1 MNINH
6 FSLYIMKRLYFIFC
20 LFIFIGCTHK
30 SKAPVNSTL
39 PIFDLTKDYPEKTI
53 DLQEIAEVEY
63 IPLET
68 TEKSVAMIHANPH
81 ISEKYIINCDLGG
94 PVHFYD
100 RQGKHL
106 YALHA
111 NGQGPQE
118 YYGIVAFTVDF
129 PKEEFYIYDLRK
141 LQVYSFAGEWKRTLK
156 VPEGMRYEN
165 LFNYDEHHLICE
177 NAFHD
182 WWNVENLSIDKT
194 PYYLINKETGTL
206 TPLPII
212 VENRISKTMEKRI
225 EHIDAQRARRHFE
238 QMSVITSLMANN
250 KDFLIAD
257 FGLDTLYS
265 YKDDVLTPLAVQYP
279 PVHSSTPPVVIAPR
293 FYTDKYLFFKPVEMK
308 FVKEDVQ
315 LPYTLA
321 PTLMWDRTNNEI
333 YNVKLYD
340 SEYSEIYLKP
350 RNKETYFEQ
359 SNYILIRLKSSR
371 LCEDYEAGK
380 LKGKL
385 REVASR
391 LKDDDNDV
399 FAIYKIK

>member
-1 MNINH
+1 
-6 FSLYIMKRLYFIFC
+6 MKRLYFIFC

-30 SKAPVNSTL
+30 SKAPTDSML

-53 DLQEIAEVEY
+53 DLQEIADVEY

-68 TEKSVAMIHANPH
+68 TEKSIAMIHIYPY
-81 ISEKYIINCDLGG
+81 ISDKYIVNCDLNG

-100 RQGKHL
+100 RKGKHL
-106 YALHA
+106 YAIHA
-111 NGQGPQE
+111 LGQGPQE

-129 PKEEFYIYDLRK
+129 PKEEFYIYDLQK
-141 LQVYSFAGEWKRTLK
+141 LQVYSFTGEWKRTLK
-156 VPEGMRYEN
+156 VPEGMRYDN
-165 LFNYDEHHLICE
+165 MFNYDEHYLICE

-182 WWNVENLSIDKT
+182 WWNFENLSNDKT
-194 PYYLINKETGTL
+194 PYYLINKETGTP
-206 TPLPII
+206 TPLDII

-238 QMSVITSLMANN
+238 QMSVITSLIANN
-250 KDFLIAD
+250 NDFLIAD

-279 PVHSSTPPVVIAPR
+279 SVHSSTPPVVIAPR

-321 PTLMWDRTNNEI
+321 PTLMWNRTNNEI
-333 YNVKLYD
+333 YK
-340 SEYSEIYLKP
+340 EIIMVE
-350 RNKETYFEQ
+350 R
-359 SNYILIRLKSSR
+359 
-371 LCEDYEAGK
+371 A
-380 LKGKL
+380 
-385 REVASR
+385 
-391 LKDDDNDV
+391 
-399 FAIYKIK
+399 

>member
-6 FSLYIMKRLYFIFC
+6 FNLYIMKRLYFIFC

-30 SKAPVNSTL
+30 SKAPTDSML

-53 DLQEIAEVEY
+53 DLQEIADVEY

-68 TEKSVAMIHANPH
+68 TEKSIAMIHIYPY
-81 ISEKYIINCDLGG
+81 ISDKYIVNCDLNG

-100 RQGKHL
+100 RKGKHL
-106 YALHA
+106 YAIHA
-111 NGQGPQE
+111 LGQGPQE

-129 PKEEFYIYDLRK
+129 PKEEFYIYDLQK
-141 LQVYSFAGEWKRTLK
+141 LQVYSFTGEWKRTLK
-156 VPEGMRYEN
+156 VPEGMRYDN
-165 LFNYDEHHLICE
+165 MFNYDEHYLICE

-182 WWNVENLSIDKT
+182 WWNFENLSIDKT

-238 QMSVITSLMANN
+238 QMSVITSLIANN
-250 KDFLIAD
+250 NDFLIAD
-257 FGLDTLYS
+257 FGLDTLYR
-265 YKDDVLTPLAVQYP
+265 YKDDILTPLAVQYP
-279 PVHSSTPPVVIAPR
+279 SVHSSTPPVVIAPR

-321 PTLMWDRTNNEI
+321 PTLMWNRTNNEI
-333 YNVKLYD
+333 YKVKLYD
-340 SEYSEIYLKP
+340 SDFPEKDLRHTMRRTWVGKTNCFIIDYKAP
-350 RNKETYFEQ
+350 A
-359 SNYILIRLKSSR
+359 
-371 LCEDYEAGK
+371 LCEAYEAGK

-385 REVASR
+385 KEVASR
-391 LKDDDNDV
+391 LKDDDNGI

>member
-1 MNINH
+1 MKK
-6 FSLYIMKRLYFIFC
+6 LYTITLLLASMLLSCGGGKGEVQKEGGLPVFDI
-20 LFIFIGCTHK
+20 
-30 SKAPVNSTL
+30 SKE
-39 PIFDLTKDYPEKTI
+39 YPEKTI
-53 DLQEIAEVEY
+53 DLQEIADVEY

-68 TEKSVAMIHANPH
+68 TEKSIAMIHIYPY
-81 ISEKYIINCDLGG
+81 ISDKYIVNCDLNG

-100 RQGKHL
+100 RKGKHL
-106 YALHA
+106 YAIHA
-111 NGQGPQE
+111 LGQGPQE

-129 PKEEFYIYDLRK
+129 PKEEFYIYDLQK
-141 LQVYSFAGEWKRTLK
+141 LQVYSFTGEWKRTLK
-156 VPEGMRYEN
+156 VPEGMRYDN
-165 LFNYDEHHLICE
+165 MFNYDEHYLICE

-182 WWNVENLSIDKT
+182 WWNFENLSNDKT
-194 PYYLINKETGTL
+194 PYYLINKETGTP
-206 TPLPII
+206 TPLDII

-340 SEYSEIYLKP
+340 SEYSEIYFKP

-359 SNYILIRLKSSR
+359 SNYILIRLKSSW
-371 LCEDYEAGK
+371 LCEAYEAGK